1 MSLHLSDLNIS
12 GVTNNGERISFSIS
26 AHTDREDES
35 MLNITAF
42 NNESFD
48 FLNNS
53 NGSLHLSDLNVSS
66 SSNGSMDDH
75 PDNHPDNYSEG
86 HTTMEGNSSFMNRTD
101 DSILPIEHSD
111 ENHELDMDGSI
122 DLSGGRR
129 KTRKTKK
136 RKGRNKHTV
145 KKSRRKRRKHK

>member
-12 GVTNNGERISFSIS
+12 GMTTNGERISFSIS

-42 NNESFD
+42 NDESFD

-66 SSNGSMDDH
+66 SSNGSMVD
-75 PDNHPDNYSEG
+75 HPDNYSEG
-86 HTTMEGNSSFMNRTD
+86 HTTMEGNSSFMNRTG
-101 DSILPIEHSD
+101 DSISPIEHSG
-111 ENHELDMDGSI
+111 ENHELDMGNNSI

-129 KTRKTKK
+129 KTRKTRKRNGRKK
-136 RKGRNKHTV
+136 RTV
-145 KKSRRKRRKHK
+145 KKSRRKRSKNT

>member
-12 GVTNNGERISFSIS
+12 GMTNNGERISFSIS

-42 NNESFD
+42 NDESFD

-66 SSNGSMDDH
+66 SSNGSMVD
-75 PDNHPDNYSEG
+75 HPDNYSEG

-129 KTRKTKK
+129 KTRKTRKRNGRKK
-136 RKGRNKHTV
+136 RTV
-145 KKSRRKRRKHK
+145 KKSRRKRSKNT

>member
-12 GVTNNGERISFSIS
+12 GMTNNGERISFSIS
-26 AHTDREDES
+26 AHTDRVDES

-42 NNESFD
+42 NEESFN

-66 SSNGSMDDH
+66 SSNGSMADH
-75 PDNHPDNYSEG
+75 SDNYSEG
-86 HTTMEGNSSFMNRTD
+86 HTSMEGDSSFMNRTD
-101 DSILPIEHSD
+101 ESILPVEHSD
-111 ENHELDMDGSI
+111 ENHEIYMDHSI

-129 KTRKTKK
+129 KTRKTRK
-136 RKGRNKHTV
+136 RKGRKKRTV
-145 KKSRRKRRKHK
+145 KKSRKNCRKHT

>member
-26 AHTDREDES
+26 AYTDRENDS
-35 MLNITAF
+35 TLNITAF

-66 SSNGSMDDH
+66 SSNGSMADH
-75 PDNHPDNYSEG
+75 SNKYSEG
-86 HTTMEGNSSFMNRTD
+86 DTTMEGHSSFMNITD
-101 DSILPIEHSD
+101 DSISPIEHSD

-129 KTRKTKK
+129 KTRKTRK
-136 RKGRNKHTV
+136 RKGRKKRTV
-145 KKSRRKRRKHK
+145 KKSRRKRSKHT

>member
-12 GVTNNGERISFSIS
+12 GMTNNGERISFSIS

-66 SSNGSMDDH
+66 SSNGSMADH
-75 PDNHPDNYSEG
+75 SDNYSEG
-86 HTTMEGNSSFMNRTD
+86 HTAMEDDSSLINRTD

-111 ENHELDMDGSI
+111 ENHELDMGNNSI

-129 KTRKTKK
+129 KTYKTRK
-136 RKGRNKHTV
+136 RKGRKKRTV
-145 KKSRRKRRKHK
+145 KKSRKKRRKHT

>member
-12 GVTNNGERISFSIS
+12 GMTNNDERISFSIS

-42 NNESFD
+42 NNESFN

-66 SSNGSMDDH
+66 SSNGSMADH
-75 PDNHPDNYSEG
+75 SDNYSEG
-86 HTTMEGNSSFMNRTD
+86 HTSMEGDSSFMNRTD
-101 DSILPIEHSD
+101 GSILPVEHSD
-111 ENHELDMDGSI
+111 ENHEIDMDHSI

-129 KTRKTKK
+129 KTRKTRKTRK
-136 RKGRNKHTV
+136 RKGRKKRTV
-145 KKSRRKRRKHK
+145 KKFRKNCRKHT

>member
-12 GVTNNGERISFSIS
+12 GMTNNGERISFSIS
-26 AHTDREDES
+26 GHTDRADES

-42 NNESFD
+42 NEESFN

-66 SSNGSMDDH
+66 SSNGIMADH
-75 PDNHPDNYSEG
+75 SDNYSEG
-86 HTTMEGNSSFMNRTD
+86 HTSMEGDSSFMNRSE
-101 DSILPIEHSD
+101 DSILPVEHSD
-111 ENHELDMDGSI
+111 ENHEIYMDHSI

-129 KTRKTKK
+129 KTRKTRK
-136 RKGRNKHTV
+136 RKGRKKRTV
-145 KKSRRKRRKHK
+145 KKSRKNRRKHT